1 MKPRRGPAWVN
12 EATVQPTIPAASTD
26 DTTMQ
31 DVEQALPQDD
41 VSDLEWM
48 KQRISKNVDVV
59 EKAFE
64 QSDEE
69 GELENKGALVKIFF
83 PLSKYIILTLI

>member
-26 DTTMQ
+26 DTAMQ
-31 DVEQALPQDD
+31 EQALPQDD

-69 GELENKGALVKIFF
+69 GELENKGALVKFYFF
-83 PLSKYIILTLI
+83 RCQNISY